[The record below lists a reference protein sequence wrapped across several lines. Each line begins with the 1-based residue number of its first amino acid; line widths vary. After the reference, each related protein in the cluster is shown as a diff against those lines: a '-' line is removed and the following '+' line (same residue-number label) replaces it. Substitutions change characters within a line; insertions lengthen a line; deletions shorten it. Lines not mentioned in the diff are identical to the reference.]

1 MKQDL
6 DSLYYDRE
14 RLIEENEILAEQ
26 IQNFKPKPAE
36 ESKQSSL
43 NSQQQDSSQSWQ
55 VLSDQQT
62 KQFEEPPNL
71 EQSYFPRLPPRQ
83 MAYDFTLDEINK
95 TVVPDE
101 KIVPKD
107 LVKQSVENAYDFMV
121 DDDDL
126 QQVVPNQIADVI
138 PTSMFD

>member
-1 MKQDL
+1 
-6 DSLYYDRE
+6 
-14 RLIEENEILAEQ
+14 
-26 IQNFKPKPAE
+26 
-36 ESKQSSL
+36 
-43 NSQQQDSSQSWQ
+43 
-55 VLSDQQT
+55 
-62 KQFEEPPNL
+62 
-71 EQSYFPRLPPRQ
+71 

-107 LVKQSVENAYDFMV
+107 VVKQSVENAYDFMV

>member
-1 MKQDL
+1 
-6 DSLYYDRE
+6 
-14 RLIEENEILAEQ
+14 
-26 IQNFKPKPAE
+26 
-36 ESKQSSL
+36 
-43 NSQQQDSSQSWQ
+43 
-55 VLSDQQT
+55 
-62 KQFEEPPNL
+62 
-71 EQSYFPRLPPRQ
+71 

-107 LVKQSVENAYDFMV
+107 VVKQNVENAYDFMV